1 MTKEERK
8 KKIAIIKALL
18 SKTVENGCTEDEMA
32 SALALAKKLMDQN
45 DLDET
50 DLHFGGEGVTVETV
64 VKTDFDKIRGQLVMP
79 VGRFCHCSAWVV
91 GKGSDTISYAGLES
105 ETIFA
110 HWMLDML
117 ADFVL
122 FSLDGYAHRNLR
134 SRRVTRLERSAFIV
148 GCATRIAERLQALTP
163 RPVAGTGRDL
173 VIAKNQLIDA
183 ELARRGIKLRE
194 TFKLYSL
201 DPEAYAAGEEAGD
214 RAQFNRPVDGS
225 TEQRLLG

>member
-1 MTKEERK
+1 MTPTEKK
-8 KKIAIIKALL
+8 KKIEIIKALL

-50 DLHFGGEGVTVETV
+50 DLQFGGESVTVETV
-64 VKTDFDKIRGQLVMP
+64 VKTDFDKIRGELVVP

-91 GKGSDTISYAGLES
+91 GKGSDTISFAGLES

-110 HWMLDML
+110 HWLLDML
-117 ADFVL
+117 ADFAL
-122 FSLDGYAHRNLR
+122 FSLR
-134 SRRVTRLERSAFIV
+134 SWSDRQRQRVTRLERSAFLI
-148 GCATRIAERLQALTP
+148 GCARRIAERLTALTP
-163 RPVAGTGRDL
+163 RPVQGNGRDL
-173 VIAKNQLIDA
+173 IIVRSQLIDA
-183 ELARRGIKLRE
+183 ELEKRGIKLRD

-201 DPEAYAAGEEAGD
+201 DPKAYAAGEEAGD
-214 RAQFNRPVDGS
+214 RAQFNRPVNGS